1 MSFGEKK
8 KKTQYKQ
15 PDWRHTKACIT
26 SLFQRYLTSCA
37 VGITSSTKNKN
48 KKRGSWEPRGHPSM
62 RAADLQTELSDY
74 ENTTAFRNALKST
87 ALFQRFPMQL
97 QLGYCHPVPKH
108 KSFLSSQSRQNPVDP
123 NIQYCHCIRWFLQ
136 MTLLIAAPLGGGL
149 IFKVAGL
156 SLNAHVYTHTETT
169 SVPPFIQGLQ
179 FLSFITSKDLT
190 SDL

>member
-1 MSFGEKK
+1 MDEICLWGEKK

-15 PDWRHTKACIT
+15 PDRRHTKACIT

-37 VGITSSTKNKN
+37 VGITSSTK
-48 KKRGSWEPRGHPSM
+48 KKKKKPGSWEPRGHPSM

-74 ENTTAFRNALKST
+74 ENTGALRNALKST
-87 ALFQRFPMQL
+87 AQLQRFPMQL
-97 QLGYCHPVPKH
+97 QRLCVH
-108 KSFLSSQSRQNPVDP
+108 
-123 NIQYCHCIRWFLQ
+123 
-136 MTLLIAAPLGGGL
+136 T
-149 IFKVAGL
+149 
-156 SLNAHVYTHTETT
+156 HVHTQTT

>member
-1 MSFGEKK
+1 
-8 KKTQYKQ
+8 
-15 PDWRHTKACIT
+15 
-26 SLFQRYLTSCA
+26 
-37 VGITSSTKNKN
+37 
-48 KKRGSWEPRGHPSM
+48 M

-74 ENTTAFRNALKST
+74 ENTTALRNALKST

-156 SLNAHVYTHTETT
+156 SQRTCTHTETT

-190 SDL
+190 GDL